1 MKKLLLAVVAVVG
14 LTACFNEEVV
24 RVQDSTAI
32 NFQADWVDHA
42 TRADKATDPSIT
54 TNNITGFD
62 VWGFMDQ
69 PDGVVFDREEVSGSK
84 ETGFSYTNTQY
95 WAAGHDYYFAALAPA
110 QSENV
115 TIDTTY
121 ANQLG
126 LGVVNFT
133 NVDGTEDLLYSAVG
147 PVAAPALGESKV
159 VEFTFSHLLSKIKF
173 TFKNGFSNENAYL
186 DVKNIRINDVP
197 ANANVVLNKDWWSAN
212 PWTDY
217 QGTTD
222 LEFGDACDKISI
234 GVSQESDFERFTIPA
249 PATQNYE
256 VVFEVALYQGN
267 RVAYEGTKTVVVE
280 NVELQRGKAYNFKT
294 TLTSQNIT
302 EDGKE
307 LMPIEFDV
315 VAVEDWVTAGTPDEQ
330 VEDAELRAA
339 AQFGG
344 EIVLEKDVVL
354 SAPIVVKNDLV
365 VDLNGHN
372 LSCTA
377 DVFEVAAGS
386 LTIKGE
392 GEVFA
397 ASENGTPYCAVWA
410 YGDAVVN
417 IYGGDYKVGYPAGDY
432 NDLIYAKENAVINIY
447 GGKFYHNG
455 WDNAFVLN
463 LKDGS
468 AADINVYGG
477 AFEKFNPANNNSEGA
492 NTNFVADGLR
502 ATQLGDWY
510 YVSDATLVSTAAELQ
525 AALDAAVDG
534 DKIALVANIEG
545 NVSVV
550 ESDATVTIDG
560 AGHKFNGSFS
570 LVGGSTYAKGTTVFK
585 NINFDT
591 TSASALVGSSFI
603 YCNEQNG
610 STRYPDNV
618 TIEGCTFTSTDNGVV
633 GASFRSLKGNL
644 VVKDCTA
651 TGLHSLMQLK
661 SCGEADVTVENVT
674 IENCARGIALGA
686 TAKTVISNTDIT
698 VEKYGVRADG
708 CTSNATLSNTT
719 IDAKLPFV
727 VRNIAATNK
736 YDVTFVGVALTSD
749 IEYDVVFTTG
759 DDEAAFVAPAEGT
772 FSIQG
777 ASAFRVFPM

>member
-69 PDGVVFDREEVSGSK
+69 PDGVVFNREEVSGSK

-147 PVAAPALGESKV
+147 PVAAPALGESEV

-173 TFKNGFSNENAYL
+173 TFKNGFSNKNAYL

-234 GVSQESDFERFTIPA
+234 GDSQESDFERFTIPA

-344 EIVLEKDVVL
+344 EITLEKNVVL

-417 IYGGDYKVGYPAGDY
+417 IYGGDYKVGYPTGDY

-534 DKIALVANIEG
+534 DKIAFVANIEG
-545 NVSVV
+545 DVV
-550 ESDATVTIDG
+550 ATQKADVKITLDG
-560 AGHKFNGSFS
+560 AGYEFAGVITVDGKSA
-570 LVGGSTYAKGTTVFK
+570 TYTTAGLAIKNVNFVADAISADACIRLGDGTK
-585 NINFDT
+585 P
-591 TSASALVGSSFI
+591 
-603 YCNEQNG
+603 
-610 STRYPDNV
+610 TRYTCNV
-618 TIEGCTFTSTDNGVV
+618 TVEGCTFDVPGAVGVKSYTGGDKNLVIKESTATANAHSLLQAAGIDGILVEKCTVNSKNGLNFNASTNVV
-633 GASFRSLKGNL
+633 INECTVDTKGYCARFGSGSGAAGVASYEISNSSLKSLCDEGDAVIVLRATTVNSTLNL
-644 VVKDCTA
+644 V
-651 TGLHSLMQLK
+651 
-661 SCGEADVTVENVT
+661 
-674 IENCARGIALGA
+674 
-686 TAKTVISNTDIT
+686 
-698 VEKYGVRADG
+698 
-708 CTSNATLSNTT
+708 NTT
-719 IDAKLPFV
+719 LEGDIKFTNAGAKV
-727 VRNIAATNK
+727 YV
-736 YDVTFVGVALTSD
+736 DGAL
-749 IEYDVVFTTG
+749 
-759 DDEAAFVAPAEGT
+759 
-772 FSIQG
+772 
-777 ASAFRVFPM
+777 M

>member
-32 NFQADWVDHA
+32 NFEANWVEHA

-54 TNNITGFD
+54 TNTITGFD

-69 PDGVVFDREEVSGSK
+69 PDGVVFDREEVSGST
-84 ETGFSYTNTQY
+84 ESGFSYTNTQY

-110 QSENV
+110 QSKNV

-222 LEFGDACDKISI
+222 LEFGDACDKIAI

-315 VAVEDWVTAGTPDEQ
+315 VAVEDWVNANTPNEQ

-447 GGKFYHNG
+447 GGKFYNSG
-455 WDNAFVLN
+455 KENAFVLN

-534 DKIALVANIEG
+534 DKIAFVANIEG
-545 NVSVV
+545 DVVATQKADVKITLDGAGYEFAGVIVVDGKSATLTTAGITIKNVNFVADAISADACIRLGDGTKPTRYTCNVSV
-550 ESDATVTIDG
+550 D
-560 AGHKFNGSFS
+560 
-570 LVGGSTYAKGTTVFK
+570 
-585 NINFDT
+585 
-591 TSASALVGSSFI
+591 
-603 YCNEQNG
+603 
-610 STRYPDNV
+610 
-618 TIEGCTFTSTDNGVV
+618 GCTFDVPGAVGVKSYT
-633 GASFRSLKGNL
+633 GGDKNL
-644 VVKDCTA
+644 VIKESTA
-651 TGLHSLMQLK
+651 TANAHSLLQAAGIDGILVEK
-661 SCGEADVTVENVT
+661 CTVNSKNGLNFNASINVVINECT
-674 IENCARGIALGA
+674 VDTKGYCARFGSGSGA
-686 TAKTVISNTDIT
+686 
-698 VEKYGVRADG
+698 
-708 CTSNATLSNTT
+708 
-719 IDAKLPFV
+719 
-727 VRNIAATNK
+727 
-736 YDVTFVGVALTSD
+736 VGVASYEISNSSLKSLCDEGDAVIVLRATTVNSTLNLVNTTLEGD
-749 IEYDVVFTTG
+749 IKFTN
-759 DDEAAFVAPAEGT
+759 A
-772 FSIQG
+772 G
-777 ASAFRVFPM
+777 AKVYVDGALM

>member
-14 LTACFNEEVV
+14 LTACFNEETV

-95 WAAGHDYYFAALAPA
+95 WAAGHDYYFAAVAPA

-147 PVAAPALGESKV
+147 PIAAPALGEAKV

-173 TFKNGFSNENAYL
+173 TFKNGFSNKNAYL

-302 EDGKE
+302 EDGEE

-315 VAVEDWVTAGTPDEQ
+315 VAVEDWVNANTPNEQ

-365 VDLNGHN
+365 VDLNGFN
-372 LSCTA
+372 ISSA
-377 DVFEVAAGS
+377 SDVFEVAAGS

-392 GEVFA
+392 GEIFA
-397 ASENGTPYCAVWA
+397 ATDNGTPYCAVWA

-447 GGKFYHNG
+447 GGKFYNSG
-455 WDNAFVLN
+455 KENAFVLN

-468 AADINVYGG
+468 TADINVYGG

-534 DKIALVANIEG
+534 DKIAFVANIEG
-545 NVSVV
+545 DVV
-550 ESDATVTIDG
+550 ATQKADVKITLDG
-560 AGHKFNGSFS
+560 AGYEFAGVIVVDGKSA
-570 LVGGSTYAKGTTVFK
+570 TYTTAGLAIK
-585 NINFDT
+585 NVNFVADAI
-591 TSASALVGSSFI
+591 SADACIRLG
-603 YCNEQNG
+603 NNTNA
-610 STRYPDNV
+610 TRYTCNV
-618 TIEGCTFTSTDNGVV
+618 TVEGCTFDVPGAVGVKSYTGGDKNLVIKESTATANAHSLLQAAGIDGILVEKCTVNSKNGLNFNASTNVV
-633 GASFRSLKGNL
+633 INECTVDTKGYCARFGSGSGAAGVASYEISNSSLKSLCDEGDAVIVLRATTVNSTLNL
-644 VVKDCTA
+644 V
-651 TGLHSLMQLK
+651 
-661 SCGEADVTVENVT
+661 
-674 IENCARGIALGA
+674 
-686 TAKTVISNTDIT
+686 
-698 VEKYGVRADG
+698 
-708 CTSNATLSNTT
+708 NTT
-719 IDAKLPFV
+719 LEGDIKFTNAGAKV
-727 VRNIAATNK
+727 YV
-736 YDVTFVGVALTSD
+736 DGAL
-749 IEYDVVFTTG
+749 
-759 DDEAAFVAPAEGT
+759 
-772 FSIQG
+772 
-777 ASAFRVFPM
+777 M

>member
-32 NFQADWVDHA
+32 SFEANWVEHA

-54 TNNITGFD
+54 TNTITGFD

-69 PDGVVFDREEVSGSK
+69 PDGVVFDREEVSGST
-84 ETGFSYTNTQY
+84 ESGFSYTNTQY

-147 PVAAPALGESKV
+147 PIAAPALGESTV

-302 EDGKE
+302 EDGEE

-344 EIVLEKDVVL
+344 EITLEKNVVL
-354 SAPIVVKNDLV
+354 SAPLLVKNDLTIN
-365 VDLNGHN
+365 LNGFN
-372 LSCTA
+372 ISSA
-377 DVFEVAAGS
+377 SDVFEVAAGT
-386 LTIKGE
+386 LNIVGE
-392 GEVFA
+392 GEIFA
-397 ASENGTPYCAVWA
+397 ATDNGTPYCAVWA

-492 NTNFVADGLR
+492 NTNFVAAGFK
-502 ATQLGDWY
+502 AVQNGDWFD
-510 YVSDATLVSTAAELQ
+510 VVAAE
-525 AALDAAVDG
+525 
-534 DKIALVANIEG
+534 
-545 NVSVV
+545 
-550 ESDATVTIDG
+550 
-560 AGHKFNGSFS
+560 
-570 LVGGSTYAKGTTVFK
+570 
-585 NINFDT
+585 
-591 TSASALVGSSFI
+591 
-603 YCNEQNG
+603 
-610 STRYPDNV
+610 
-618 TIEGCTFTSTDNGVV
+618 
-633 GASFRSLKGNL
+633 
-644 VVKDCTA
+644 
-651 TGLHSLMQLK
+651 
-661 SCGEADVTVENVT
+661 
-674 IENCARGIALGA
+674 
-686 TAKTVISNTDIT
+686 
-698 VEKYGVRADG
+698 
-708 CTSNATLSNTT
+708 
-719 IDAKLPFV
+719 
-727 VRNIAATNK
+727 
-736 YDVTFVGVALTSD
+736 
-749 IEYDVVFTTG
+749 
-759 DDEAAFVAPAEGT
+759 
-772 FSIQG
+772 
-777 ASAFRVFPM
+777 

>member
-1 MKKLLLAVVAVVG
+1 MKKLFLAVVAVVG

-32 NFQADWVDHA
+32 NFEANWVEHA

-54 TNNITGFD
+54 TNTITGFD

-69 PDGVVFDREEVSGSK
+69 PDGVVFDREEVSGST
-84 ETGFSYTNTQY
+84 ESGFSYTNTQY

-186 DVKNIRINDVP
+186 DIKNIRINDVP

-222 LEFGDACDKISI
+222 LEFGDACDKIAI

-249 PATQNYE
+249 PASQKYE
-256 VVFEVALYQGN
+256 VVFEVAYYQGN

-294 TLTSQNIT
+294 TITAQNIT
-302 EDGKE
+302 EEGKE

-344 EIVLEKDVVL
+344 EITLENDVVL
-354 SAPIVVKNDLV
+354 SAPLLVKNDLTIN
-365 VDLNGHN
+365 LNGHN
-372 LSCTA
+372 ISSA
-377 DVFEVAAGS
+377 SDVFEVAAGT
-386 LTIKGE
+386 LTIVGE
-392 GEVFA
+392 GEIFA
-397 ASENGTPYCAVWA
+397 ATDNGTPYCAVWA

-417 IYGGDYKVGYPAGDY
+417 IYGGDYKIGYPAGDY

-447 GGKFYHNG
+447 GGKFYNSG
-455 WDNAFVLN
+455 KDNAFVLN

-477 AFEKFNPANNNSEGA
+477 AFENFNPANNNSEGA
-492 NTNFVADGLR
+492 NTNFVADGLYS
-502 ATQLGDWY
+502 TEIDGWF
-510 YVSDATLVSTAAELQ
+510 YVSDAFIVLDAEGLQ
-525 AALDAAVDG
+525 EALDANKTDICFAQDIVG
-534 DKIALVANIEG
+534 D
-545 NVSVV
+545 
-550 ESDATVTIDG
+550 VTIEQKEGVNYVING
-560 AGHKFNGSFS
+560 AGFKFDGTMTINGHHRFEGTET
-570 LVGGSTYAKGTTVFK
+570 LVIKNVAFETATAKDFIWSNTDPVRYAH
-585 NINFDT
+585 NI
-591 TSASALVGSSFI
+591 
-603 YCNEQNG
+603 
-610 STRYPDNV
+610 
-618 TIEGCTFTSTDNGVV
+618 TIEGCTFTAPEGVDAV
-633 GASFRSLKGNL
+633 GMRIRQAYNL
-644 VVKDCTA
+644 AIKDCVMTGGHSLIQNTAISYTLIENTTVEAGRGLNILTSGDVDVVNCNITA
-651 TGLHSLMQLK
+651 TK
-661 SCGEADVTVENVT
+661 AD
-674 IENCARGIALGA
+674 G
-686 TAKTVISNTDIT
+686 
-698 VEKYGVRADG
+698 YGVRADAG
-708 CTSNATLSNTT
+708 YANVLNIKGSTINAYEPVVLRSAKSAYEFNLENSTLTAIGAYQIVVKGETPKMNGVEGLT
-719 IDAKLPFV
+719 IQK
-727 VRNIAATNK
+727 
-736 YDVTFVGVALTSD
+736 
-749 IEYDVVFTTG
+749 
-759 DDEAAFVAPAEGT
+759 
-772 FSIQG
+772 
-777 ASAFRVFPM
+777 

>member
-147 PVAAPALGESKV
+147 PIAAPALGEAKV

-222 LEFGDACDKISI
+222 LEFGDACDKIHI

-365 VDLNGHN
+365 VDLNNHN

-392 GEVFA
+392 GEIFA

-447 GGKFYHNG
+447 GGKFYNSG
-455 WDNAFVLN
+455 KENAFVLN

-545 NVSVV
+545 DVV
-550 ESDATVTIDG
+550 ATQKADVKITLDG
-560 AGHKFNGSFS
+560 AGYEFAG
-570 LVGGSTYAKGTTVFK
+570 VITVDGKSATLRTAGITIK
-585 NINFDT
+585 NVNFVADAI
-591 TSASALVGSSFI
+591 SADACIRLG
-603 YCNEQNG
+603 NKTDA
-610 STRYPDNV
+610 TRYTCNV
-618 TIEGCTFTSTDNGVV
+618 TVEGCTFDVPGAVGVKSYTGGDKNLVIKESTATANAHSLLQAAGIDGILVEKCTVNSKNGLNFNASTNVV
-633 GASFRSLKGNL
+633 INECTVDTKGYCARFGSGSGAAGVASYEISNSSLKSLCDEGDAVIVLRATTVNSTLNL
-644 VVKDCTA
+644 V
-651 TGLHSLMQLK
+651 
-661 SCGEADVTVENVT
+661 
-674 IENCARGIALGA
+674 
-686 TAKTVISNTDIT
+686 
-698 VEKYGVRADG
+698 
-708 CTSNATLSNTT
+708 NTT
-719 IDAKLPFV
+719 LEGDIKFTNAGAKV
-727 VRNIAATNK
+727 YV
-736 YDVTFVGVALTSD
+736 DGVL
-749 IEYDVVFTTG
+749 
-759 DDEAAFVAPAEGT
+759 
-772 FSIQG
+772 
-777 ASAFRVFPM
+777 M

>member
-1 MKKLLLAVVAVVG
+1 MKKLLLAIVAVVG

-32 NFQADWVDHA
+32 NFEANWVEHA

-54 TNNITGFD
+54 TNTITGFD

-69 PDGVVFDREEVSGSK
+69 PDGVVFNREEVSGST
-84 ETGFSYTNTQY
+84 ESGFSYTNTQY

-110 QSENV
+110 QSKNV

-222 LEFGDACDKISI
+222 LEFGDACDKIAI

-302 EDGKE
+302 EDGEE

-354 SAPIVVKNDLV
+354 SAPLLVKNDLTIN
-365 VDLNGHN
+365 LNGFN
-372 LSCTA
+372 ISSA
-377 DVFEVAAGS
+377 SDVFEVAAGT
-386 LTIKGE
+386 LNIVGE
-392 GEVFA
+392 GEIFA

-545 NVSVV
+545 DVVATQKADVKITLDGAGYEFAGVITVDGKSATYTTAGLAIKNVNFVADAISADACIRLGNKTDATRYTCNVSV
-550 ESDATVTIDG
+550 
-560 AGHKFNGSFS
+560 
-570 LVGGSTYAKGTTVFK
+570 
-585 NINFDT
+585 
-591 TSASALVGSSFI
+591 
-603 YCNEQNG
+603 
-610 STRYPDNV
+610 
-618 TIEGCTFTSTDNGVV
+618 EGCTFDVPGAVGVKSYTGGDKNLVIKESTATANAHSLLQAAGIDGILVEKCTVNSKNGLNFNASTNVV
-633 GASFRSLKGNL
+633 INECTVDTKGYCARFGSGSGAAGVASYEISNSSLKSLCDEGDAVIVLRATTVNSTLNL
-644 VVKDCTA
+644 V
-651 TGLHSLMQLK
+651 
-661 SCGEADVTVENVT
+661 
-674 IENCARGIALGA
+674 
-686 TAKTVISNTDIT
+686 
-698 VEKYGVRADG
+698 
-708 CTSNATLSNTT
+708 NTT
-719 IDAKLPFV
+719 LEGDIKFTNAGAKV
-727 VRNIAATNK
+727 YV
-736 YDVTFVGVALTSD
+736 DGAL
-749 IEYDVVFTTG
+749 
-759 DDEAAFVAPAEGT
+759 
-772 FSIQG
+772 
-777 ASAFRVFPM
+777 M

>member
-110 QSENV
+110 QSANV
-115 TIDTTY
+115 VVNTTY

-147 PVAAPALGESKV
+147 PIAAPALGEAKV

-222 LEFGDACDKISI
+222 LEFGDACDKIAI

-302 EDGKE
+302 EDGEE

-315 VAVEDWVTAGTPDEQ
+315 VAVEDWVNANTPNEQ

-386 LTIKGE
+386 LTIKGK

-410 YGDAVVN
+410 YGDAEVN
-417 IYGGDYKVGYPAGDY
+417 IYGGTYKVGYPTGDY

-447 GGKFYHNG
+447 GGTFYNSG
-455 WDNAFVLN
+455 KENAFVLN

-534 DKIALVANIEG
+534 DKIAFVANIEG
-545 NVSVV
+545 DVVATQKADVKITLDGAGYEFAGVITVDGKSATYTTAGLAIKNVNFVADAISADACIRLGDGTKPTRYTCNVSV
-550 ESDATVTIDG
+550 
-560 AGHKFNGSFS
+560 
-570 LVGGSTYAKGTTVFK
+570 
-585 NINFDT
+585 
-591 TSASALVGSSFI
+591 
-603 YCNEQNG
+603 
-610 STRYPDNV
+610 
-618 TIEGCTFTSTDNGVV
+618 EGCTFDVPGAVGVKSYTGGDKNLVIKESTATANAHSLLQAAGIDGILVEKCTVNSKNGLNFNASTNVV
-633 GASFRSLKGNL
+633 INECTVDTKGYCARFGSGSGAAGVASYEISNSSLKSLCDDGDAVIVLRATTVNSTLNL
-644 VVKDCTA
+644 V
-651 TGLHSLMQLK
+651 
-661 SCGEADVTVENVT
+661 
-674 IENCARGIALGA
+674 
-686 TAKTVISNTDIT
+686 
-698 VEKYGVRADG
+698 
-708 CTSNATLSNTT
+708 NTT
-719 IDAKLPFV
+719 LEGDIKFTNAGAKV
-727 VRNIAATNK
+727 YV
-736 YDVTFVGVALTSD
+736 DGAL
-749 IEYDVVFTTG
+749 
-759 DDEAAFVAPAEGT
+759 
-772 FSIQG
+772 
-777 ASAFRVFPM
+777 M

>member
-69 PDGVVFDREEVSGSK
+69 PDGVVFNREEVSGST
-84 ETGFSYTNTQY
+84 ESGFSYTNTQY

-110 QSENV
+110 QSKNV

-217 QGTTD
+217 QGTTN

-392 GEVFA
+392 GEIFA

-492 NTNFVADGLR
+492 NTNFVVDGLR

-545 NVSVV
+545 DVV
-550 ESDATVTIDG
+550 ATQKADVKITLDG
-560 AGHKFNGSFS
+560 AGYEFAGVIVVDGKSATLRTAGI
-570 LVGGSTYAKGTTVFK
+570 TIK
-585 NINFDT
+585 NVNFVADAI
-591 TSASALVGSSFI
+591 SADACIRLG
-603 YCNEQNG
+603 NKTDA
-610 STRYPDNV
+610 TRYTCNV
-618 TIEGCTFTSTDNGVV
+618 TVEGCTFDVPGAVGVKSYTGGDKNLVIKESTATANAHSLLQAAGIDGILVEKCTVNSKNGLNFNASTNVV
-633 GASFRSLKGNL
+633 INECNVDTKGYCARFGSGSGAAGVASYEISNSSLKSLCDEGDAVIVLRATTVNSTLNL
-644 VVKDCTA
+644 V
-651 TGLHSLMQLK
+651 
-661 SCGEADVTVENVT
+661 
-674 IENCARGIALGA
+674 
-686 TAKTVISNTDIT
+686 
-698 VEKYGVRADG
+698 
-708 CTSNATLSNTT
+708 NTT
-719 IDAKLPFV
+719 LEGDIKFTNAGAKV
-727 VRNIAATNK
+727 YV
-736 YDVTFVGVALTSD
+736 DGVL
-749 IEYDVVFTTG
+749 
-759 DDEAAFVAPAEGT
+759 
-772 FSIQG
+772 
-777 ASAFRVFPM
+777 M

>member
-32 NFQADWVDHA
+32 SFEANWVEHA

-54 TNNITGFD
+54 TNTITGFD

-69 PDGVVFDREEVSGSK
+69 PDGVVFDREEVSGST
-84 ETGFSYTNTQY
+84 ESGFSYTNTQY

-147 PVAAPALGESKV
+147 PIAAPALGESTV

-302 EDGKE
+302 EDGEE

-344 EIVLEKDVVL
+344 EITLEKNVVL
-354 SAPIVVKNDLV
+354 SAPLLVKNDLTIN
-365 VDLNGHN
+365 LNGFN
-372 LSCTA
+372 ISSA
-377 DVFEVAAGS
+377 SDVFEVAAGT
-386 LTIKGE
+386 LNIVGE
-392 GEVFA
+392 GEIFA
-397 ASENGTPYCAVWA
+397 ATDNGTPYCAVWA

-502 ATQLGDWY
+502 VTQLGDWY

-545 NVSVV
+545 DVVATQKANVKI
-550 ESDATVTIDG
+550 TLDG
-560 AGHKFNGSFS
+560 AGYEFAGVIVVDGKSATLTTAGITIKNVNFVADAISADACIRLGDGTNG
-570 LVGGSTYAKGTTVFK
+570 
-585 NINFDT
+585 
-591 TSASALVGSSFI
+591 
-603 YCNEQNG
+603 
-610 STRYPDNV
+610 TRYTCNV
-618 TIEGCTFTSTDNGVV
+618 TVEGCTFDVPGAVGVKSYTGGDKNLVIKESTATANAHSLLQAAGIDGILVEKCTVNSKNGLNFNASTNVV
-633 GASFRSLKGNL
+633 INECTVDTKGYCARFGANSGAAGAASYEISNSSLKSLCDDGDAVIILRATTVNSTLNL
-644 VVKDCTA
+644 V
-651 TGLHSLMQLK
+651 
-661 SCGEADVTVENVT
+661 
-674 IENCARGIALGA
+674 
-686 TAKTVISNTDIT
+686 
-698 VEKYGVRADG
+698 
-708 CTSNATLSNTT
+708 NTT
-719 IDAKLPFV
+719 LEGDIKFTNAGAKV
-727 VRNIAATNK
+727 YV
-736 YDVTFVGVALTSD
+736 DGVL
-749 IEYDVVFTTG
+749 
-759 DDEAAFVAPAEGT
+759 
-772 FSIQG
+772 
-777 ASAFRVFPM
+777 M